1 MSRFIV
7 FGAKIVDSNNR
18 YNCSNEFLD
27 QGRIFQFVTGSE
39 NNDFRDS
46 GKKGT
51 GRVNRSSFLAVIRAR
66 SGSGGGPGPLF
77 TRY

>member
-27 QGRIFQFVTGSE
+27 QDRIFQFVTGSE

-46 GKKGT
+46 GAERNE
-51 GRVNRSSFLAVIRAR
+51 RV
-66 SGSGGGPGPLF
+66 G
-77 TRY
+77 

>member
-27 QGRIFQFVTGSE
+27 QDRIFQFVTRSE

-46 GKKGT
+46 GAE
-51 GRVNRSSFLAVIRAR
+51 RN
-66 SGSGGGPGPLF
+66 GSGK
-77 TRY
+77 